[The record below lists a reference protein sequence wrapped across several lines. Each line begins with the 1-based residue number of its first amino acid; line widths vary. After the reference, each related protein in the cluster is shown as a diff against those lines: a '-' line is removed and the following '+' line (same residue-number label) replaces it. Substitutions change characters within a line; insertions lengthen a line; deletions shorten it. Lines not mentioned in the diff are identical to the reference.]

1 MTDHAQL
8 ADRDALAA
16 LVEARAPDTL
26 GHVLGRASRLFHE
39 QALAAVRA
47 AGYDEVRES
56 WLGLLRHLRP
66 EGVRSSM
73 LGERLGITKQ
83 AAGQL
88 VSELERLGYLERV
101 ADPTDGRAKL
111 VRMTERGFGA
121 WLAGLEAMA
130 ALEAELEAE
139 VGLRRLRTDGTNLLR
154 ALERRSGQA

>member
-1 MTDHAQL
+1 M
-8 ADRDALAA
+8 
-16 LVEARAPDTL
+16 
-26 GHVLGRASRLFHE
+26 
-39 QALAAVRA
+39 VR
-47 AGYDEVRES
+47 
-56 WLGLLRHLRP
+56 
-66 EGVRSSM
+66 
-73 LGERLGITKQ
+73 
-83 AAGQL
+83 
-88 VSELERLGYLERV
+88 ELERLGYLERV